1 MDKLQR
7 EIKSM
12 VDHVSVPTKKVNDT
26 VQAALLSANKSKNR
40 SFNIKHNI
48 IVGIASVFVLAIGAL
63 LFTSYS
69 PELGSNEIDSNN
81 TPLATP
87 TPKKSASTPNN
98 AVIPYSESIF
108 FNKGDE
114 GLKKMEI
121 EGKTQNISLAS
132 EDKGIKVILEEGYI
146 DNQRMAISFRL
157 DPINI
162 NYEPEEV
169 SNILIELLVDGE
181 SKGTHSFSGGLE
193 MKELVDEGDIFH
205 FTDLGNLPSQPKIG
219 INIQL
224 INEIE
229 GNWSFSFDMQKEEE
243 DIQQS
248 DRAEKT
254 DEDGSKFSI
263 NEAHLTPSLLKLN
276 TTTSINLD
284 KNMPE
289 NSFLFT
295 SIVAF
300 GPDGVVYFSGPSR
313 SYSNGANTFEP
324 IVSERTKNE
333 SHEIPRGNNSYSFKI
348 VPYIVT
354 FNGAEPTSDGNGF
367 NWDEI
372 TSPFQEGKILEASS
386 KIKVEKIIYDTN
398 KTVVYYD
405 MDLDPSLPRVPTIIN
420 HETTEWFEAISFKKQ
435 DNFIEV
441 TYPKVE
447 NPESLE
453 LLMYNATYKV
463 FSDLAI
469 EFDLK

>member
-26 VQAALLSANKSKNR
+26 VQAALLSAKKSKNR

-63 LFTSYS
+63 LFSSYS
-69 PELGSNEIDSNN
+69 PGFGIDGNRTLV
-81 TPLATP
+81 TPSP
-87 TPKKSASTPNN
+87 EKSASKPNH
-98 AVIPYSESIF
+98 AAIPYSDSIF

-114 GLKKMEI
+114 GLKRMAL
-121 EGKTQNISLAS
+121 EGNTQNISLAS

-146 DNQRMAISFRL
+146 DNQRMAISLRL
-157 DPINI
+157 DPISSIETDKETNI
-162 NYEPEEV
+162 TMD
-169 SNILIELLVDGE
+169 LIVNGE
-181 SKGTHSFSGGLE
+181 SKGTSGFGGLNTE
-193 MKELVDEGDIFH
+193 ELVAEGNIIQ
-205 FTDLGNLPSQPKIG
+205 FTDLGNLSTEPEIEIK
-219 INIQL
+219 IQL

-229 GNWSFSFDMQKEEE
+229 GNWSFSFDMPKEEE

-248 DRAEKT
+248 DIAEKT
-254 DEDGSKFSI
+254 DKTGNRLSI

-276 TTTSINLD
+276 TTTSIKLEE
-284 KNMPE
+284 NMPE
-289 NSFLFT
+289 NSFLFS

-300 GPDGVVYFSGPSR
+300 GPDGVVYFSRASG
-313 SYSNGANTFEP
+313 SYSNGANAYDP
-324 IVSERTKNE
+324 IISERTKNE
-333 SHEIPRGNNSYSFKI
+333 TIEIPRGNDAYSFKI

-354 FNGAEPTSDGNGF
+354 FNGVEATSDGNGL
-367 NWDEI
+367 NWNEF
-372 TSPFQEGKILEASS
+372 TAPFQEGAILDTDS
-386 KIKVEKIIYDTN
+386 KIRVEKIIHDN
-398 KTVVYYD
+398 DKTVVYYE

-420 HETTEWFEAISFKKQ
+420 HETVELFKAISYKKQ
-435 DNFIEV
+435 DNLIEV

-453 LLMYNATYKV
+453 LFMDDASYKV

-469 EFDLK
+469 EFDLR

>member
-12 VDHVSVPTKKVNDT
+12 VDHVTVPTKKVNDT
-26 VQAALLSANKSKNR
+26 VQAAILSANKSKNR

-48 IVGIASVFVLAIGAL
+48 IVGIASVFVIAIGAL
-63 LFTSYS
+63 LFSSYS
-69 PELGSNEIDSNN
+69 PEFGIDGNR
-81 TPLATP
+81 TLVTP
-87 TPKKSASTPNN
+87 TPEKSATKPNH
-98 AVIPYSESIF
+98 AAIPYSDSIF

-114 GLKKMEI
+114 GLKRMALE
-121 EGKTQNISLAS
+121 EKTQNISLAS

-146 DNQRMAISFRL
+146 DNQRMAISLRL
-157 DPINI
+157 DPINL
-162 NYEPEEV
+162 NETEEV
-169 SNILIELLVDGE
+169 SNILMELLVDGE
-181 SKGTHSFSGGLE
+181 SKGTHGFGGGLE
-193 MKELVDEGDIFH
+193 MKELVDEGGILQ
-205 FTDLGNLPSQPKIG
+205 FTDLGNLPSQPKIE
-219 INIQL
+219 INIQS

-229 GNWSFSFDMQKEEE
+229 GNWSFSFDMPKEEE
-243 DIQQS
+243 DIQES
-248 DRAEKT
+248 DIAEKT
-254 DEDGSKFSI
+254 DKTGNRLSI

-276 TTTSINLD
+276 TTTSIKLEE
-284 KNMPE
+284 NMPE
-289 NSFLFT
+289 NSFLST
-295 SIVAF
+295 SCVSI

-313 SYSNGANTFEP
+313 SYSNDANAHKP
-324 IVSERTKNE
+324 IVSEKTINE
-333 SHEIPRGNNSYSFKI
+333 SLEIPRGNDLYSFKI

-372 TSPFQEGKILEASS
+372 TSPFQEGEILEASP

-398 KTVVYYD
+398 KTVVNYK

-420 HETTEWFEAISFKKQ
+420 HETVELFEAISFKKQ
-435 DNFIEV
+435 DNLIEV

-453 LLMYNATYKV
+453 LFMYDATYKV

-469 EFDLK
+469 EFDLR